1 MPPGVV
7 AGPGRPAP
15 RLADGAAP
23 PRASAVRRGHRR
35 RRRRRHPLRDL
46 DHAGHSRARGGLP
59 AERRRTAD
67 HRAVPATTGGVP
79 GADRDRA
86 PGRFPRRLAR
96 RPADGGQ
103 QRVRGR
109 HAGWRAGERHR
120 RGGQVEFSG
129 ADAGP
134 QRVVNLFY
142 YCCLLHD
149 LFYLLGF
156 READGNFQ
164 ADTLSRGGVASD
176 SVVATVF
183 PGTVAATANMTTPKD
198 GARPRLNVGI
208 VEATGRH
215 TALDATVVFHEYT
228 HGVTSRLVGGPINT
242 LSLTAAQSAGMSEG
256 WSDFF
261 ACSITE
267 EPVIGAWVVDNPDGI
282 RRHRYDADYPG
293 SFGDLGT
300 PEFATK
306 HQIGELWCAT
316 LMEFA
321 RGTGTPLALQV
332 VVDSL
337 KLAPANPSFLDARDA
352 MLRALEGMRA
362 SGKLTAVAHAAARTA
377 LWTAFARFGMGPG
390 ASSDGARLDGLVED
404 FSTPGIPVVT
414 PTRHSATARPRR
426 AIPDKDPVGISSEVS
441 FDVDGVVGTVEVA
454 VDVAH
459 EFRGDLEVTVT
470 SPAGT
475 NVVLRTADPD
485 PGTDLVMVYD
495 AASAPGLL
503 GLTGQP
509 IRGRWRLR
517 VADRFR
523 LSLGVFRSWT
533 LTVTLR

>member
-1 MPPGVV
+1 VWLPVRGALRLGWLMELHLPEPVRSVVVIVDGVDGAILYATSTTQGIAGRGEV
-7 AGPGRPAP
+7 FLQNGAEQRIMVPFPRPLGEYPVQSATALPAGFPDDWLAGPETVGNSVAAVDAQGDEPAS
-15 RLADGAAP
+15 GA
-23 PRASAVRRGHRR
+23 VV
-35 RRRRRHPLRDL
+35 
-46 DHAGHSRARGGLP
+46 GGS
-59 AERRRTAD
+59 
-67 HRAVPATTGGVP
+67 
-79 GADRDRA
+79 
-86 PGRFPRRLAR
+86 
-96 RPADGGQ
+96 
-103 QRVRGR
+103 
-109 HAGWRAGERHR
+109 
-120 RGGQVEFSG
+120 VEFSG
-129 ADAGP
+129 TSGDDSP
-134 QRVVNLFY
+134 QRVVNIFY

-156 READGNFQ
+156 RETDGNFQ

-183 PGTVAATANMTTPKD
+183 PGTVSATANMTTPKD
-198 GARPRLNVGI
+198 GAQPRLNVGI

-228 HGVTSRLVGGPINT
+228 HGVSSRLVGGPLNT

-261 ACSITE
+261 ACSITG
-267 EPVIGAWVVDNPDGI
+267 EPVIGAWVVDNPNGI

-293 SFGDLGT
+293 SFGDLGK

-321 RGTGTPLALQV
+321 RGAGTPLALQV
-332 VVDSL
+332 VVDSF

-352 MLRALEGMRA
+352 MLRALDGMRA
-362 SGKLTAVAHAAARTA
+362 SGKLTAVVHGAAQTA
-377 LWTAFARFGMGPG
+377 LWTAFARFGMGPA

-414 PTRHSATARPRR
+414 PTRQSATARPGLP
-426 AIPDKDPVGISSEVS
+426 IPDKDPFGVTSEVS
-441 FDVDGVVGTVEVA
+441 FDADGVVGAVEVA

-459 EFRGDLEVTVT
+459 EFRGDLEVTLT

-475 NVVLRTADPD
+475 SVVLRTADPD
-485 PGTDLVMVYD
+485 PGRDLVVVFD
-495 AASAPGLL
+495 AASVPGLL
-503 GLTGQP
+503 RLVGEP

-517 VADRFR
+517 VADRAR
-523 LSLGVFRSWT
+523 LSLGVFRLWT